1 MDIRTVAE
9 EIMEGR
15 RIGRRD
21 DLELFL
27 ECGLKELG
35 EGADRIRSRFVGERV
50 DLCSIIR
57 TANIVHSP
65 CITIPAAKYMSF
77 SRRRPL

>member
-1 MDIRTVAE
+1 MDIRTLAE

-27 ECGLKELG
+27 ECGL
-35 EGADRIRSRFVGERV
+35 
-50 DLCSIIR
+50 
-57 TANIVHSP
+57 
-65 CITIPAAKYMSF
+65 IPAAKYMSF